1 MEMDMTTTRRIPLVL
16 AGLFLVGTAACTGS
30 PTTSPTATPTTPAV
44 PACPV
49 GSWTSTGATAN
60 APAGVTIT
68 FNGGSGVK
76 LTVGDDGKVKADFSG
91 MKPVTFAAQIAT
103 AQVTGEIAYGGTTD
117 GTVDL
122 KATAPVSSSTAS
134 PLASGGST
142 STASPA
148 TSAAGSTAGS
158 GKSGA
163 WHPTGTVNVADL
175 RITAKVTAPVAA
187 TILNNA
193 KVSDVTGAQTAQFGN
208 AVDLQPLLR
217 EGTYQCGSDN
227 KTLTITT
234 SGTTPTVVWSMSR
247 A

>member
-1 MEMDMTTTRRIPLVL
+1 
-16 AGLFLVGTAACTGS
+16 
-30 PTTSPTATPTTPAV
+30 
-44 PACPV
+44 
-49 GSWTSTGATAN
+49 
-60 APAGVTIT
+60 
-68 FNGGSGVK
+68 
-76 LTVGDDGKVKADFSG
+76 
-91 MKPVTFAAQIAT
+91 
-103 AQVTGEIAYGGTTD
+103 
-117 GTVDL
+117 
-122 KATAPVSSSTAS
+122 VSSSTAS
-134 PLASGGST
+134 PLASGST
-142 STASPA
+142 SSSAP
-148 TSAAGSTAGS
+148 TSSSTGSAGS

>member
-1 MEMDMTTTRRIPLVL
+1 MTTTRRIPLVL

-30 PTTSPTATPTTPAV
+30 PTTSPTATPTTPPV
-44 PACPV
+44 PVCPV

-60 APAGVTIT
+60 APAGVNVT
-68 FNGGSGVK
+68 FDGGSGVK
-76 LTVGDDGKVKADFSG
+76 LTVGDDGKVKADFTG
-91 MKPVTFAAQIAT
+91 MKPVTFAAQIVT
-103 AQVTGEIAYGGTTD
+103 AQVRGEITYSGTTD

-122 KATAPVSSSTAS
+122 KATAPATSATAS
-134 PLASGGST
+134 PLASSTGGSSGSSTPT
-142 STASPA
+142 SSP
-148 TSAAGSTAGS
+148 TGSAAGS

-163 WHPTGTVNVADL
+163 WHPTGTVNVAAL
-175 RITAKVTAPVAA
+175 RITAKLTQPVAA
-187 TILNNA
+187 TVLDNV

-217 EGTYQCGSDN
+217 EGTYSCGTDN

-234 SGTTPTVVWSMSR
+234 SSAPTVVWSLTR

>member
-1 MEMDMTTTRRIPLVL
+1 MTTTRRIPLVL

-30 PTTSPTATPTTPAV
+30 PTPSPTATPTTPPV

-234 SGTTPTVVWSMSR
+234 SGTNPTVVWSMSR

>member
-1 MEMDMTTTRRIPLVL
+1 MTTTRRIPLVL

-30 PTTSPTATPTTPAV
+30 PTPSPTATPTTPPV

-68 FNGGSGVK
+68 FTGGSGVK

-91 MKPVTFAAQIAT
+91 MKPVTFTAQIVT
-103 AQVTGEIAYGGTTD
+103 AQVNGEISYSGTTD

-134 PLASGGST
+134 PLASGST
-142 STASPA
+142 SSSAPTSSA
-148 TSAAGSTAGS
+148 TGSTAGS

-187 TILNNA
+187 TVLNNA

-208 AVDLQPLLR
+208 AIDLQPLLR

-227 KTLTITT
+227 NTLTITT
-234 SGTTPTVVWSMSR
+234 SGTTPSVVWSLSR

>member
-1 MEMDMTTTRRIPLVL
+1 MELDMTTTRRIPLVL

-30 PTTSPTATPTTPAV
+30 PTPSPTATPTTPPV

-68 FNGGSGVK
+68 FDGGSGVK

-91 MKPVTFAAQIAT
+91 MKPVTFTAQIAT
-103 AQVTGEIAYGGTTD
+103 AQVRGEISYSGTTD

-134 PLASGGST
+134 PGSSSSSAPT
-142 STASPA
+142 NSA
-148 TSAAGSTAGS
+148 TGSTAGS

-187 TILNNA
+187 TVLNNA

-217 EGTYQCGSDN
+217 EGTYQCGGDN
-227 KTLTITT
+227 NTLTITT
-234 SGTTPTVVWSMSR
+234 TGTTPTVMWSLSR